1 MNNKFNELFEQ
12 ALSEFNNEHK
22 FATVIV
28 PSPLK
33 EKFAKLIISE
43 CSTALSPMLRDMI
56 SRSRACELIK
66 EHFGVKE

>member
-28 PSPLK
+28 PNPLK
-33 EKFAKLIISE
+33 EKFAQLIISE
-43 CSTALSPMLRDMI
+43 CRTALSPMLRDMI
-56 SRSRACELIK
+56 SRGQAVNLIN
-66 EHFGVKE
+66 EHFGIEE